1 MPGSHLDLEV
11 VAGLSLVF
19 VSGFYSF
26 AKVHVFKQNIGRNHS
41 AWAYGPENQIIYI
54 IIVIIAS
61 NCW

>member
-26 AKVHVFKQNIGRNHS
+26 AKVHVLHRT
-41 AWAYGPENQIIYI
+41 
-54 IIVIIAS
+54 
-61 NCW
+61 